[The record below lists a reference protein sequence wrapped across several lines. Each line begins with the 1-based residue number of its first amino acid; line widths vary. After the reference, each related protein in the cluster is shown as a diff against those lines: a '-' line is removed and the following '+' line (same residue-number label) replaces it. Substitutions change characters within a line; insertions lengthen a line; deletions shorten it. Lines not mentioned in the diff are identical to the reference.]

1 MKRKNNASFNGN
13 TTTNSESSDA
23 LNNSISSNNAWDRSG
38 SPQKVAKDKPKNG
51 PSSAFLLPPSPPTA
65 SVVTVSQ
72 AGDIPIFTDQFLEHN
87 RRVESELRQLRKSNT
102 DYEQQNSVLEKH
114 VESMTNGIAKLNK
127 ETEEIKKHNDVVEQ
141 YVLQLRSRLASALS
155 GLSIPSKP
163 GGANTD
169 NIDTFMEDL
178 VLMANSN
185 LHGPA
190 SLNKAKD
197 IIRKLD
203 LNI

>member
-1 MKRKNNASFNGN
+1 MKRKHNATFNGN

-23 LNNSISSNNAWDRSG
+23 FNNSISSGNAWDHG
-38 SPQKVAKDKPKNG
+38 ASPQKVSKDKPKNG
-51 PSSAFLLPPSPPTA
+51 PSSAFPLPPSPPTA
-65 SVVTVSQ
+65 LALNQ

-114 VESMTNGIAKLNK
+114 VESITNGISKLNK
-127 ETEEIKKHNDVVEQ
+127 ETEEIKKRNDMVEQ
-141 YVLQLRSRLASALS
+141 YLQQLRSRLASALS

-163 GGANTD
+163 GGANID
-169 NIDTFMEDL
+169 NIDAFMDDL
-178 VLMANSN
+178 VMMAANSI
-185 LHGPA
+185 HGPA

>member
-1 MKRKNNASFNGN
+1 MKRKHNAAFNGN

-23 LNNSISSNNAWDRSG
+23 LNNSISSTIAWECSG

-51 PSSAFLLPPSPPTA
+51 PPATLLLPPSPPTTLA
-65 SVVTVSQ
+65 NINQT
-72 AGDIPIFTDQFLEHN
+72 GDIPIFTDQFLEHN

-114 VESMTNGIAKLNK
+114 IESMSNGISKMNK
-127 ETEEIKKHNDVVEQ
+127 ETEEIKKRNDTVEQ
-141 YVLQLRSRLASALS
+141 YLQQLRSRLAGALS
-155 GLSIPSKP
+155 GLAIPSKP
-163 GGANTD
+163 GGANIE
-169 NIDTFMEDL
+169 NIDAFMDDL

-185 LHGPA
+185 SHGPA